1 MMKAFGITTLVA
13 LAVVA
18 MSAHADLAQ
27 ELREQ
32 DKLSYSIG
40 MEVARN
46 FKKGDV
52 PLDPDMVMRGMKDG
66 LAGDRP
72 QLSEKEFRKVIGE
85 FQLQMRQRTAANVR
99 MLTAENRKIAEEF
112 LLSNKSREGVQS
124 LSGGLQYKVLLAGQG
139 AMPLDSDAVQINYR
153 GTLLD
158 GTQFDGTEPGKP
170 GTTKLYDLFNGL
182 RAGIKHMNVG
192 SHWTLWIPPQMAY
205 GERGVGSDIGPNAL
219 LVYDIELVGIAPAQ
233 H

>member
-1 MMKAFGITTLVA
+1 MKAFGITTLVA

>member
-1 MMKAFGITTLVA
+1 MNKMNKFRMTALVA
-13 LAVVA
+13 MAVAA
-18 MSAHADLAQ
+18 MAAHA

-46 FKKGDV
+46 FKKNDV
-52 PLDPDMVMRGMKDG
+52 PLDPDMVVRGMKDG

-72 QLSEKEFRKVIGE
+72 QLSEKEFRKAIGE
-85 FQLQMRQRTAANVR
+85 FQLQMRQRVAANTRV
-99 MLTAENRKIAEEF
+99 LTADNRKKAEDF
-112 LLSNKSREGVQS
+112 LLTNMSREGVQS
-124 LSGGLQYKVLLAGQG
+124 LPGGLQFKVLQPGQG
-139 AMPLDSDAVQINYR
+139 ALPLDSDAVQINYR
-153 GTLLD
+153 GALLD
-158 GTQFDGTEPGKP
+158 GTQFDATEPGKP
-170 GTTKLYDLFNGL
+170 GTAKLYDLFNGL
-182 RAGIKHMNVG
+182 RAGIKHMSVG

-205 GERGVGSDIGPNAL
+205 GERGVGSDIGPNEL

>member
-1 MMKAFGITTLVA
+1 MKAFGITTLVA

-205 GERGVGSDIGPNAL
+205 GERGVGSDIGPNEL
-219 LVYDIELVGIAPAQ
+219 LVYDIELAGIAPAQ

>member
-1 MMKAFGITTLVA
+1 MMKTFCMVTLVA
-13 LAVVA
+13 MAVLT
-18 MSAHADLAQ
+18 MSAHAGPSQ

-99 MLTAENRKIAEEF
+99 MLIAENRKKAEEF
-112 LLSNKSREGVQS
+112 LLNNKSREGVQS
-124 LSGGLQYKVLLAGQG
+124 LSGGLQFKVLQAGQG
-139 AMPLDSDAVQINYR
+139 ALPLESDAVQINYR
-153 GTLLD
+153 LSL
-158 GTQFDGTEPGKP
+158 
-170 GTTKLYDLFNGL
+170 
-182 RAGIKHMNVG
+182 IH
-192 SHWTLWIPPQMAY
+192 I
-205 GERGVGSDIGPNAL
+205 
-219 LVYDIELVGIAPAQ
+219 
-233 H
+233 

>member
-1 MMKAFGITTLVA
+1 MKAFGITTLVA

-170 GTTKLYDLFNGL
+170 GTAKLYDLFNGL
-182 RAGIKHMNVG
+182 RAGIKHMGVG

>member
-1 MMKAFGITTLVA
+1 MKAFGITTLVA

-85 FQLQMRQRTAANVR
+85 FQLQMRQRVAANTRV
-99 MLTAENRKIAEEF
+99 LIADNRKKAEEF
-112 LLSNKSREGVQS
+112 LLANKSREGVQS
-124 LSGGLQYKVLLAGQG
+124 LPGGLQYKVLQAGQG
-139 AMPLDSDAVQINYR
+139 ALPLDSDAVQINDR
-153 GTLLD
+153 GALLD

-205 GERGVGSDIGPNAL
+205 GERGVGSDIGPNEL
-219 LVYDIELVGIAPAQ
+219 LVYDIELAGIAPAQ